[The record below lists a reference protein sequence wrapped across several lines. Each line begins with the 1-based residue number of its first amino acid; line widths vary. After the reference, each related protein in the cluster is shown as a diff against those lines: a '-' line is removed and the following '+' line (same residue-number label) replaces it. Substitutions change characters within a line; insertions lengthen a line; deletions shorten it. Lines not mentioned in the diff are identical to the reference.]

1 MRGRK
6 AIAIEGINRYNF
18 SKLAKTEG
26 SPRERIRFLAMAHI
40 QDGKS
45 FSESARMVKVAPRT
59 VIQWV
64 AKFRSHG
71 IEGLREKPGRGAKPL
86 LPRDQYEKFRTEV
99 EKLQRERQG
108 GRIRAQD
115 ISELLYEKWGVRASK
130 TCVYETLHRVG
141 LVWITGHSQHPKGDI
156 EIQDNFKKNSK
167 VKS

>member
-6 AIAIEGINRYNF
+6 AITIDGLDQYNF

-26 SPRERIRFLAMAHI
+26 TPRERIRFLAMAHI

-45 FSESARMVKVAPRT
+45 FSDAARMVKVDPRT

-86 LPRDQYEKFRTEV
+86 LPRDQYETFRTEV
-99 EKLQRERQG
+99 EKLQREREG
-108 GRIRAQD
+108 GRVRAKD
-115 ISELLYEKWGVRASK
+115 ISDLLYEKWGIRASK
-130 TCVYETLHRVG
+130 TCVYETLHRAG
-141 LVWITGHSQHPKGDI
+141 LVWITGRSQHPKGDI
-156 EIQDNFKKNSK
+156 ELQEDFKKNSK
-167 VKS
+167 AKS